1 MAQALVTTIR
11 SATVTDVPHTI
22 SVDVSG
28 DQTTN
33 DLPGLRWARL
43 IVDDGES
50 RIYLFEPRDLA
61 AEFNVALEYL
71 LTEPAFVRDRALG
84 YNARRMTCAYGQ
96 EGLSYRYSG
105 VTKRPQPWP
114 LALAGIV
121 VDIARWTSAEYNFC
135 LANLYPDHTATLGWH
150 ADDERDLVPDSP
162 ITIVSLG
169 SSRLLGLQRIADGHT
184 QSVELTHGSVLV
196 MAGATQR
203 RYKHCS
209 CKGVAGSGP
218 RVSLTLRRV
227 RSA

>member
-1 MAQALVTTIR
+1 M
-11 SATVTDVPHTI
+11 TDVPHTI

-28 DQTTN
+28 GQATI
-33 DLPGLRWARL
+33 DLPGLRWARS

-84 YNARRMTCAYGQ
+84 YNARRLTCAYGQ

-105 VTKRPQPWP
+105 ITKRPQPWP
-114 LALAGIV
+114 LALTGIV
-121 VDIARWTSAEYNFC
+121 VDVARWTGAEYNFC

-162 ITIVSLG
+162 IAIVSLG
-169 SSRLLGLQRIADGHT
+169 SPRLLGLQRIADGHT

-196 MAGATQR
+196 MAGATQQ
-203 RYKHCS
+203 RYKHCI
-209 CKGVAGSGP
+209 CKGVTGSSP

-227 RSA
+227 RSV